1 MSVAWPEPVFGGR
14 ALRLAAKAS
23 PIAEFRPALEARRF
37 VRARDE
43 EVVVEVHAAGVNQSD
58 AKAALG
64 TMPQAV
70 WPRTPGRDFAGV
82 VVGGPAALMGRAVWG
97 TGGDLGIT
105 RDGSHATHLV
115 LPAAGVALKPEA
127 VAMRE
132 AGGAGV
138 PFVTARL
145 GFERAGLPRPD
156 EIVLVFGVNGKV
168 GQAAAQIAT
177 ARGAKVIGVGRGAG
191 YLGHA
196 CAPVEFVD
204 GSAPER
210 VAQAVRVLTAG
221 HGADIV
227 VNAVGSPYFEA
238 AQEALAAFG
247 RQIILASVAPVVPL
261 RIFDFYHGS
270 HAYFGVDSLGLDAPA
285 SARLL
290 ERLAPDFESGRL
302 RAFPAATGVHPLA
315 AAAAG
320 YAEAL
325 AGSRG
330 RVILLPNG

>member
-1 MSVAWPEPVFGGR
+1 MSAARPEAVFEGR
-14 ALRLAAKAS
+14 ALRLSERAAS
-23 PIAEFRPALEARRF
+23 IAAFRPALEPRRF
-37 VRARDE
+37 ACSRDD

-70 WPRTPGRDFAGV
+70 WPRTPGRDFAGIV
-82 VVGGPAALMGRAVWG
+82 VDGPAALMGRAVWG

-115 LPAAGVALKPEA
+115 LPANAVALKPAA
-127 VAMRE
+127 VPMRE

-138 PFVTARL
+138 PFVTALL
-145 GFERAGLPRPD
+145 GFERAGMPRPGD
-156 EIVLVFGVNGKV
+156 FVLVLGVNGKV

-177 ARGAKVIGVGRGAG
+177 ARGAKVIGVGRGGG
-191 YLGHA
+191 YAGHA
-196 CAPVEFVD
+196 SAPVDFVD

-210 VAQAVRVLTAG
+210 VAQAVRALTAG

-227 VNAVGSPYFEA
+227 MNAVGSPYFDA
-238 AQEALAAFG
+238 AQEALASFG
-247 RQIILASVAPVVPL
+247 RQIILASLAPVVPL

-270 HAYFGVDSLGLDAPA
+270 HAYFGVDSLGLDAAA

-290 ERLAPDFESGRL
+290 ERLAPDFEAGRL
-302 RAFPAATGVHPLA
+302 VAFPAAGGVHPFAEA
-315 AAAAG
+315 AAA

-325 AGSRG
+325 AGGRG
-330 RVILLPNG
+330 RVILIPNG